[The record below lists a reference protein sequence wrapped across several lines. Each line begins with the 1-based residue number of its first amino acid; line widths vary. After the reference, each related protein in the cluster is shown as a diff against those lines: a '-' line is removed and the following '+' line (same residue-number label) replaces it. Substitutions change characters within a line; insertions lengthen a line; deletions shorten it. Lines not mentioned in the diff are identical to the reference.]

1 MQIYFSQKTK
11 DGDTQ
16 AVSRPAETASQRWG
30 EYRKAYSIVQK
41 CLHFSCDEQET
52 LLPEMLL
59 FGRAGRSI
67 RFGAS
72 SLVPF
77 LTRQERN
84 RKRFENSFSIQIT
97 NKTHNIN
104 YILDS
109 DTFIFNI
116 LLIFESWVKDFT
128 IRSL

>member
-1 MQIYFSQKTK
+1 MRSILVESLFISLIEKWKIFGLQQATATKIKILQNLTFADLFFFSRLK
-11 DGDTQ
+11 
-16 AVSRPAETASQRWG
+16 AVGWPTETAGRRWG
-30 EYRKAYSIVQK
+30 ECRKAYNIVQK

-59 FGRAGRSI
+59 FGRAQRSI

-84 RKRFENSFSIQIT
+84 K
-97 NKTHNIN
+97 KTH
-104 YILDS
+104 
-109 DTFIFNI
+109 
-116 LLIFESWVKDFT
+116 
-128 IRSL
+128 